1 MLIPTDLRYSEDHE
15 WMRVEKDVL
24 ILGITDYA
32 QSELGDIIFVELPD
46 INTIVSSKESIG
58 TIEAI
63 KTVADIY
70 SPIDGEIIDINEQI
84 NDSPD
89 LINSDPYEK
98 GWLVKIK
105 IKVLSQ
111 LDNMLTKEQYMKI
124 VG

>member
-1 MLIPTDLRYSEDHE
+1 MLIPSDLRYSEDHE
-15 WMRVEKDVL
+15 WIRVEKDV
-24 ILGITDYA
+24 IVLGVTDYA

-46 INTIVSSKESIG
+46 INTIVSSKDSIG

-70 SPIDGEIIDINEQI
+70 SPIDGEIIDINEEI
-84 NDSPD
+84 NNSPD

-105 IKVLSQ
+105 IKTLNQ
-111 LDNMLTKEQYMKI
+111 LDNMLTKNQYMKI
-124 VG
+124 IS